1 MPAVCCRLRR
11 YCFMPGTQSP
21 KQPERQK
28 LLLHIMNQIM
38 YTSVLMEEKKQPVNA
53 VKNVFKNGR
62 VPTREEYTNLWI
74 KMINQI
80 ERAKANQ

>member
-1 MPAVCCRLRR
+1 
-11 YCFMPGTQSP
+11 
-21 KQPERQK
+21 
-28 LLLHIMNQIM
+28 
-38 YTSVLMEEKKQPVNA
+38 MEEKKQPVNA

-80 ERAKANQ
+80 ERAKANQFYLCGPVGLGKDYYPGKSQSGLSEADR